1 MRGNIGPE
9 LAPVVEMAWRTAAA
23 GLGTEGRMGRAAKCA
38 LGAGRL
44 SVFNRKWYH
53 PRKGWY
59 TKQTG
64 LPRSCITGRFSTF
77 FVLTAKLS
85 MMNFTVR

>member
-53 PRKGWY
+53 PHKGWY
-59 TKQTG
+59 TKQTAYLVHVSLG
-64 LPRSCITGRFSTF
+64 DSLHSLSLRRSYQ
-77 FVLTAKLS
+77 
-85 MMNFTVR
+85 